1 MKPIP
6 KQINGI
12 NFTVQGFST
21 LDEAQRSAG
30 SLDSLLNL
38 INQAAYV
45 QRAAAQANELL
56 SQAAAQVTGIAKL
69 PEQTEAKHIEQ
80 VVNVDNKAAVQAKFN
95 EQLTKEPLVL
105 SLAPS
110 VKLGPTPSKVWM
122 DNAAEFVRL
131 GKSVEKLNQVAK
143 LYSIPPF
150 VPFAGRPLTSKENQV
165 RLAQTLKAISQA
177 QDKAKLNQF

>member
-21 LDEAQRSAG
+21 LDEAQKSAG
-30 SLDSLLNL
+30 SLDNLLSL

-45 QRAAAQANELL
+45 QRATAQANEAL
-56 SQAAAQVTGIAKL
+56 AAVAAQATGIAKL
-69 PEQTEAKHIEQ
+69 PEQSEAKYIEQ
-80 VVNVDNKAAVQAKFN
+80 VINMDNKAAVQAALDQHFAAS
-95 EQLTKEPLVL
+95 PLVL
-105 SLAPS
+105 SLAP
-110 VKLGPTPSKVWM
+110 VIKLGPTPSPVWM
-122 DNAAEFVRL
+122 SAAADFVQL
-131 GKSVEKLNQVAK
+131 NKSVEKLNQVAK
-143 LYSIPPF
+143 LYSIPAF
-150 VPFAGRPLTSKENQV
+150 VPFAGPLTSKENQV